1 MLDLV
6 IVERIHKIRLFL
18 LINEFTM
25 KIARL
30 SESNN
35 ETYGIVKDGKV
46 STKDEITYETGVP
59 IPQSIKDFLFD
70 GWYDEVKDR
79 LSKLPYNENL
89 AKFKLLAPIPNPPK
103 IICLAFNYSDHVDEQ
118 KVQPSKDPVIFLKPN
133 TALCGSNSEIICPNF
148 VTKLDYEV
156 ELAIVLGE
164 KCKNVDENKAK
175 EAIFGYM
182 ILNDVSARDIQFSDK
197 QFTRGKSF
205 DTFAP
210 CGPWITTDDEITD
223 AQNLQLMTKINGEL
237 RQNSSTNKM
246 LLKIPEIISKLSK
259 VMTLEKGDI
268 ISTGTPAG
276 VVLKNPNLEYL
287 KNGDKIEM
295 EIENLGTLKNTV
307 KFV

>member
-1 MLDLV
+1 
-6 IVERIHKIRLFL
+6 
-18 LINEFTM
+18 M

-30 SESNN
+30 SESDN
-35 ETYGIVKDGKV
+35 ETYSIVKDGKV

-70 GWYDEVKDR
+70 GWFDEVKDR
-79 LSKLPYNENL
+79 LSKLPYRENL

-103 IICLAFNYSDHVDEQ
+103 IICLAFNYSDHADEQ
-118 KVQPSKDPVIFLKPN
+118 KVQPSKDPVIFLKPH

-164 KCKNVDENKAK
+164 KCKNVDEGKAK

-223 AQNLQLMTKINGEL
+223 VQNLHLTTKINGEL